1 MELWRVAAVADR
13 LFILARDPNKIVD
26 SDEFFNLCIVLAR
39 GIDYIVSNNE
49 NPERFED
56 LPAILKQVCKCK
68 NDSVMGGIFALMLS
82 VKYACRFGFFL
93 AKDSEE
99 LLALTNEIES
109 SYCVG
114 DKFSSRND
122 TISNLTTIMS
132 RFYPWLRMG
141 QILTCIEVEKGYGLY
156 VKDFFVQKNMH
167 FPPTDQIRFLVAR
180 TDLMENSSCIINPPQ
195 VNFLL
200 NGKGVD
206 KRTTTTLDKGPQ
218 MPTIVTPML
227 SYGVNLLQAVGEF
240 NGSYIIMVALMSP
253 ISSVAIP
260 VQDYVPPVVT
270 SHDSDPEIAEG
281 ASRISLNCPI
291 SFKRIKTPIKGQ
303 SCKHHQC
310 FDFNNFVEINAK
322 RPSWRCPYCS
332 QDLFLSDIRVD
343 QTMVKI
349 LKEVNESVTD
359 VIISIDGS
367 WKAVTENKDNADK
380 LHSTNLNIQ
389 QDALMI
395 DTPPD
400 SDIIDLTEDN
410 VDKLFSNACE
420 EPQDVK
426 PVLFDNQTQ
435 PCLISTTFY
444 DDENSSSSHTDDD
457 FWSGLYLPTFENL
470 ASDDPSSNFMSPP
483 SFLSSTT
490 LNGESTGNNFVP
502 LQQQAV
508 YGTRQPSRPDLAP
521 PLNTSSLNL
530 SQMQP
535 QPSRPDLAAPLNT
548 SSLNLSQLQPQQPSR
563 PHLTPLNT
571 SSLNMSSLQQQIPQL
586 DQRNR
591 SNQAT
596 TGHSSLSPRF
606 NAQRVS
612 AALSTGFEN
621 QQLHSTSHSSAPL
634 LRSSNFQQRPISLAG
649 SHQGRRVEFMQTP
662 SSSRQSPSP
671 PVWTSTQ
678 IPNNYYRGNNTGAIP
693 PPPPPGMNTQLQNN
707 NRGSN
712 MTGIQP
718 PPGMN
723 TQLQN
728 NNYRGSNMAGIQ
740 PPPGMNT
747 QLQNNNYRGSNMAGI
762 QPPSPPPG
770 MNTQLQNNNYR
781 GSNMAGIQPPSP
793 PPGMNTQLQNN
804 NRGSNIV
811 GIQPT
816 PPLPPAS
823 SVSEQEWRPTGRMRG
838 SLSGQAYEDARMQFI
853 VRPALMTTTTTTR
866 PALMTT
872 TTTTQTSSRTP
883 QELSGNTTPLHLINA
898 RNRMAQVSQTVN
910 LSATNGGNSSTFSNG
925 SARNN

>member
-1 MELWRVAAVADR
+1 MDLRVVATVADK
-13 LFILARDPNKIVD
+13 LFTLARDPNKIVD
-26 SDEFFNLCIVLAR
+26 SAEFFHLCIVLAR

-56 LPAILKQVCKCK
+56 LPAILKQVCQCK
-68 NDSVMGGIFALMLS
+68 NDPSVIGGIFTLMKS

-109 SYCVG
+109 IYCVG
-114 DKFSSRND
+114 DKFSNRND

-132 RFYPWLRMG
+132 RFYPWLKMG
-141 QILTCIEVEKGYGLY
+141 QILTCVEVEKGYGLY
-156 VKDFFVQKNMH
+156 VNDFFIHRTMN

-180 TDLMENSSCIINPPQ
+180 TDLMENSSCITSPPQ

-206 KRTTTTLDKGPQ
+206 KRTTATLDKGPQ

-227 SYGVNLLQAVGEF
+227 FYGVNLLQAVGEF

-291 SFKRIKTPIKGQ
+291 SFKRIKTPVKGQ

-310 FDFNNFVEINAK
+310 FDFNNFVEMNAR
-322 RPSWRCPYCS
+322 RPSWRCPNCS

-367 WKAVTENKDNADK
+367 WNVVTKNKDNADQ
-380 LHSTNLNIQ
+380 LHSTNANIE
-389 QDALMI
+389 QDTLVI

-400 SDIIDLTEDN
+400 SIVDLTEDS
-410 VDKLFSNACE
+410 VGIRLSNACE
-420 EPQDVK
+420 EPGDVK
-426 PVLFDNQTQ
+426 PVLSNNQTQ
-435 PCLISTTFY
+435 PCLINPAIH
-444 DDENSSSSHTDDD
+444 DNQNASSSHMDDD
-457 FWSGLYLPTFENL
+457 FWSEFYLPTFENL
-470 ASDDPSSNFMSPP
+470 ASVHPSSNFMSPTP
-483 SFLSSTT
+483 SIISSTT
-490 LNGESTGNNFVP
+490 LNGESAGNNSVP
-502 LQQQAV
+502 LQQQTV
-508 YGTRQPSRPDLAP
+508 HGKRPSRPDLAP
-521 PLNTSSLNL
+521 LLNTSSLNS

-535 QPSRPDLAAPLNT
+535 QPSM
-548 SSLNLSQLQPQQPSR
+548 

-571 SSLNMSSLQQQIPQL
+571 SPLNVSSLQQQIPQVL

-591 SNQAT
+591 LNQAT
-596 TGHSSLSPRF
+596 TGHSSLSPHF
-606 NAQRVS
+606 SAQRVS

-621 QQLHSTSHSSAPL
+621 QQLHSTSHSSSPL

-649 SHQGRRVEFMQTP
+649 SHQDRRAEFMHST
-662 SSSRQSPSP
+662 SAIRHFP
-671 PVWTSTQ
+671 PPPAWRSTQ
-678 IPNNYYRGNNTGAIP
+678 ISNNSYRGNNRGTI
-693 PPPPPGMNTQLQNN
+693 QNN
-707 NRGSN
+707 NYRGSY
-712 MTGIQP
+712 MPGIQPSQP

-723 TQLQN
+723 TQLPN
-728 NNYRGSNMAGIQ
+728 NSHKGSNMAGIQ
-740 PPPGMNT
+740 PPP
-747 QLQNNNYRGSNMAGI
+747 
-762 QPPSPPPG
+762 PS
-770 MNTQLQNNNYR
+770 
-781 GSNMAGIQPPSP
+781 
-793 PPGMNTQLQNN
+793 
-804 NRGSNIV
+804 
-811 GIQPT
+811 
-816 PPLPPAS
+816 LPPAD
-823 SVSEQEWRPTGRMRG
+823 SVSEREWRPTGRMRG
-838 SLSGQAYEDARMQFI
+838 SLSGQAYADAHMQFV
-853 VRPALMTTTTTTR
+853 VRPALMTTTTTT
-866 PALMTT
+866 TT
-872 TTTTQTSSRTP
+872 PQTVSRTQ
-883 QELSGNTTPLHLINA
+883 QELAGNTTPLHLINA

-910 LSATNGGNSSTFSNG
+910 LSATNGGSSSSFSNG
-925 SARNN
+925 SARNS